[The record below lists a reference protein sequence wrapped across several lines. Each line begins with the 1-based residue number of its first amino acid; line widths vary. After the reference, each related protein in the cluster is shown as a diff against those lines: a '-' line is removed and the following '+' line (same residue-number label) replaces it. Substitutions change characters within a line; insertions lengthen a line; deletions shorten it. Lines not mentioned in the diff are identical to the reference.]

1 MDTFTLADFQFGT
14 PWALALLALIPLL
27 ALRQMLGKRRARPA
41 ALRYSSTLAAAAP
54 GASWRLRLRP
64 LLDVL
69 RWATLAALVLGLARP
84 QFVQAREIVRGQG
97 VHIAL
102 ALDISGSMA
111 SLDFEPDN
119 RLEAAKRVI
128 DDFIRQRPYDQIGLV
143 VFAHDAFNQ
152 SPPTVDHDVLRR
164 MLIESRLATQLNIE
178 DGTAIGMGL
187 ANAANMLKDADA
199 PSRVVILL
207 TDGVNNAGEIDPL
220 TAAEAA
226 QALGIKV
233 YTVGMGRPGP
243 VPVPVADMFGRSQI
257 VMQESAIDEEVM
269 QAIAVRTGGRYY
281 RAEDTAGLQQIYD
294 EISALEQ
301 SEVEI
306 ETFTSV
312 RELMA
317 LALVPGA
324 LLLLAELL
332 LRHTLL
338 RSLP

>member
-1 MDTFTLADFQFGT
+1 MDTFTLADFRFAT
-14 PWALALLALIPLL
+14 PWALALLALIPLP
-27 ALRQMLGKRRARPA
+27 ALWQARRRGTARPA
-41 ALRYSSTLAAAAP
+41 ALRYSSVLAANAP
-54 GASWRLRLRP
+54 GGSWRITLRP
-64 LLDVL
+64 LLTVL
-69 RWATLAALVLGLARP
+69 RWATLAALIVALARP
-84 QFVQAREIVRGQG
+84 QFVQAREIIRGEG

-128 DDFIRQRPYDQIGLV
+128 DDFVAQRPYDQIGLV

-164 MLIESRLATQLNIE
+164 MLTEAQLATELNIE
-178 DGTAIGMGL
+178 DGTAIGTGL
-187 ANAANMLKDADA
+187 ANAANMLKDTAA
-199 PSRVVILL
+199 QSRVVILL

-226 QALGIKV
+226 RALGIKV

-243 VPVPVADMFGRSQI
+243 VPVPVSDMFGREQV
-257 VMQESAIDEEVM
+257 VMQESSLDEAVL
-269 QAIAVRTGGRYY
+269 QAIAERTGGRYY
-281 RAEDTAGLQQIYD
+281 RAEDSAGLRQIYD

-317 LALVPGA
+317 LALLPGV
-324 LLLLAELL
+324 LLLLAELG
-332 LRHTLL
+332 LRHTAF